1 MAGPSPF
8 GIQFRL
14 NFICSPKEGGSLN
27 MIHSIQK
34 PGPIICAFL
43 LIAVAS
49 TYSAVGGIP
58 KNATLSGPQISSA
71 DSPREA
77 LKKSAYADQNVK
89 SYRVRIGS
97 PGASPDAAVIIEY
110 VLPDRWHV
118 IEKNEE
124 MIVVGNDA
132 YRKAGTGP
140 WRPFKAML
148 LVPHHSL
155 GESINAI
162 DKADEV
168 DLIGPES
175 IDGVPS
181 LVYRRTSYLG
191 PNKTIPLTT
200 RLWIGEADSLLRKS
214 EFDCDVESKKVT
226 TVSTYYDY
234 NADIKIERPEIAEGT
249 RPDTGFVNGTIRIK
263 PRVESPVGP
272 GRGYNRNTSS
282 DSPPDSSAGG
292 AETSVDQKPEL
303 LNRPRP
309 NYTEEARKN
318 GIQGIV
324 VVRVLVGADG
334 AIKRVYI
341 ERGLPDGLNE
351 EAIRAAYQLR
361 FRPAMKDGKPV
372 AFWHPVQIE
381 FHL

>member
-1 MAGPSPF
+1 MA
-8 GIQFRL
+8 L
-14 NFICSPKEGGSLN
+14 EKEVLP
-27 MIHSIQK
+27 MIHAIQK
-34 PGPIICAFL
+34 SGPIICGFL

-49 TYSAVGGIP
+49 TSSAVGGILKKP
-58 KNATLSGPQISSA
+58 ALSAPQISSA

-140 WRPFKAML
+140 WRPFKGML

-155 GESINAI
+155 EESINAI

-168 DLIGPES
+168 DLIGRES
-175 IDGVPS
+175 VDGVPTM
-181 LVYRRTSYLG
+181 VYRRTSYLG
-191 PNKTIPLTT
+191 PNKTTPITT

-214 EFDCDVESKKVT
+214 EFDCDVESQKVT

-263 PRVESPVGP
+263 PRDESPGGLGSGSGGGMGSGTGGP
-272 GRGYNRNTSS
+272 FSPAPPLLSS
-282 DSPPDSSAGG
+282 TGG
-292 AETSVDQKPEL
+292 VATNVDQKPEP
-303 LNRPRP
+303 LNNPRP
-309 NYTEEARKN
+309 SYTAQARKN

-324 VVRVLVGADG
+324 AARVLVGADG
-334 AIKRVYI
+334 AIKRVHI
-341 ERGLPDGLNE
+341 DRGLPDGLNE
-351 EAIRAAYQLR
+351 EAIRAAYQMR
-361 FRPAMKDGKPV
+361 FRPAMKDGRPV
-372 AFWHPVQIE
+372 AFWHSVQIE